1 MQRRAAAIY
10 VAFFIV
16 LGAASYSVIATAT
29 APTIGFENPDHRLSQ
44 GDQISVENRQ
54 YNVSSI
60 SAQTSGGGGGG
71 HGGGGGASVT
81 RSGELTWT
89 NETARYTQ
97 TWENNSTVTY
107 QGEDYRVLVAS
118 GNDTT
123 SFRLVEAINRTAILQ
138 NDTAVND
145 QTVTVNGTEYVVR
158 EEGDSRTLI
167 PANEYFPTPAST
179 QYAEGDSLQFQGNT
193 TTVADVTNEGATL
206 AWTAPKTN
214 TVSVG
219 NEANVTLNGQQ
230 YFAYFPDNST
240 LVLESD
246 YNVYQEQVNEI
257 DTYHE
262 HVNGLWGV
270 SIVSFATAIMLLGMA
285 YMPSRY

>member
-29 APTIGFENPDHRLSQ
+29 APTVEFDNPDHRLSQ
-44 GDQISVENRQ
+44 GDGFSVENRQ
-54 YNVSSI
+54 YTVTTITAEMS
-60 SAQTSGGGGGG
+60 GGGGG
-71 HGGGGGASVT
+71 HGGAASVT
-81 RSGELTWT
+81 RSGQVSWT
-89 NETARYTQ
+89 NDSARYTQ
-97 TWENNSTVTY
+97 TWDHNSTVTY
-107 QGEDYRVLVAS
+107 QGEDYRVLVAQAEDPTAFS
-118 GNDTT
+118 LQE
-123 SFRLVEAINRTAILQ
+123 SINRSAILQ
-138 NDTAVND
+138 NDSAVRNEV
-145 QTVTVNGTEYVVR
+145 VTVNGTEYVVR
-158 EEGDSRTLI
+158 ESGENRSLI
-167 PANEYFPTPAST
+167 PTSEYFPEPAST
-179 QYAEGDSLQFQGNT
+179 QYSEGDTLPFQGNT
-193 TTVADVTNEGATL
+193 TTVSSVSNESATL
-206 AWTAPKTN
+206 AWTAPRTN
-214 TVSVG
+214 TVDVG

-246 YNVYQEQVNEI
+246 YGVYERQTAEI
-257 DTYHE
+257 DTYHD

>member
-29 APTIGFENPDHRLSQ
+29 APTVGFENPDHRLS
-44 GDQISVENRQ
+44 GDDQFSVENRQ
-54 YNVSSI
+54 YTVSSI
-60 SAQTSGGGGGG
+60 SAEMSGGGG
-71 HGGGGGASVT
+71 HGGAASVT

-89 NETARYTQ
+89 NESARYTQ
-97 TWENNSTVTY
+97 TWDHNATVTY
-107 QGEDYRVLVAS
+107 QGADYRVLVEDA
-118 GNDTT
+118 DDPA
-123 SFRLVEAINRTAILQ
+123 SFRLVEEINRTAILQ
-138 NDTAVND
+138 EDSAVND
-145 QTVTVNGTEYVVR
+145 QTITLNGTEYVVR
-158 EEGDSRTLI
+158 EDGDSRTLI
-167 PANEYFPTPAST
+167 PASEYFPTPAST

-193 TTVADVTNEGATL
+193 TSVADVTSEGATL
-206 AWTAPKTN
+206 AWTAPQTN

-257 DTYHE
+257 DTYHD
-262 HVNGLWGV
+262 HVNGLWGI